1 MISSQPI
8 RGVLLCAS
16 ALFLFAALDTTTKA
30 LTAHFEAPLIVAARF
45 IGNLLLMLIVMAPR
59 RGRDMVRTT
68 RTGLVWLRGCCLACG
83 SVLMALALTRMP
95 VGEATAIMFLAPTL
109 VALGGGLLLDE
120 EVGLRGWGAVLLG
133 LAGVVL
139 IARPGGGLDVVGVLL
154 ALGAALMNGTYQLM
168 SRTLAATE
176 KTFALLFYSAAVG
189 SLVFG
194 AAAPFFWAGRM
205 PTLLEGTLLA
215 SLGMWGGLGHYLF
228 TAAFRHA
235 PASTLAPITYL
246 QVLWATLL
254 GWIVFRHV
262 PDPISILGMLTIG
275 AAGMMIVLKR
285 RRSRPAATL

>member
-1 MISSQPI
+1 MTSTQPI
-8 RGVLLCAS
+8 RGILLCAA
-16 ALFLFAALDTTTKA
+16 ALLLFAALDTTTKV
-30 LTAHFEAPLIVAARF
+30 LTAHFEAPVIVAARF
-45 IGNLLLMLIVMAPR
+45 IGNLLLMLVVMAPR
-59 RGRDMVRTT
+59 GGREMVRTT
-68 RTGLVWLRGCCLACG
+68 RTALVWLRGCCLACA

-109 VALGGGLLLDE
+109 VALGGGLLLGE

-133 LAGVVL
+133 LTGVVL
-139 IARPGGGLDVVGVLL
+139 IARPGGGLDVVGVML
-154 ALGAALMNGTYQLM
+154 ALGAAILNGTYQLM

-194 AAAPFFWAGRM
+194 AVAPFYWAGRM
-205 PTLLEGTLLA
+205 PTLLEGALLA
-215 SLGMWGGLGHYLF
+215 SLGLWGGVGHYLF

-246 QVLWATLL
+246 QVLWATVL

-262 PDPISILGMLTIG
+262 PDPVAIVGMLTIG
-275 AAGMMIVLKR
+275 SAGMLIVLKR
-285 RRSRPAATL
+285 RRRTPPATV